1 MIDNGASL
9 AYNNNEERTTH
20 TVSSSSNWFNV
31 LWQSHKVN
39 RHLAGVAVV
48 FLAGFAFWEVS
59 FTIIVIV
66 HFLIWKVIRIR
77 TTSLSE
83 DGANRLRVCMNALHC
98 PLLGT
103 YFLQESRSF
112 VKVFAV
118 FLTPPDFA
126 CRAENFACPRGKMAR
141 LQIAVFPV
149 NAVPI
154 PVGAAI
160 SRPYGMTGVYL
171 FSVYSLKE
179 VKNDRPAHAF
189 PSRGRWHSASP
200 ASRMT
205 DEVALCDHAA
215 QKAYADTASH
225 NTALTA

>member
-1 MIDNGASL
+1 
-9 AYNNNEERTTH
+9 
-20 TVSSSSNWFNV
+20 
-31 LWQSHKVN
+31 
-39 RHLAGVAVV
+39 
-48 FLAGFAFWEVS
+48 
-59 FTIIVIV
+59 
-66 HFLIWKVIRIR
+66 
-77 TTSLSE
+77 
-83 DGANRLRVCMNALHC
+83 MNALHC

-103 YFLQESRSF
+103 YILQESRSF
-112 VKVFAV
+112 VKVFAE
-118 FLTPPDFA
+118 FLTPPD
-126 CRAENFACPRGKMAR
+126 FACPRGKMAR

-160 SRPYGMTGVYL
+160 SRPARKYIKCHGCWANSYHVSLVRTRPTFLIPSDRTARAADSRPYGMTGVYL

-205 DEVALCDHAA
+205 DEVSPLPPV
-215 QKAYADTASH
+215 
-225 NTALTA
+225 LR

>member
-1 MIDNGASL
+1 M
-9 AYNNNEERTTH
+9 
-20 TVSSSSNWFNV
+20 
-31 LWQSHKVN
+31 
-39 RHLAGVAVV
+39 AVV

-83 DGANRLRVCMNALHC
+83 DGTNRLRVCMNALHC

-103 YFLQESRSF
+103 YILQESRFF

-126 CRAENFACPRGKMAR
+126 CPRGKMAG

-160 SRPYGMTGVYL
+160 SRPQICADEKRAADSRPYGMTGVYL
-171 FSVYSLKE
+171 FSV
-179 VKNDRPAHAF
+179 
-189 PSRGRWHSASP
+189 
-200 ASRMT
+200 
-205 DEVALCDHAA
+205 
-215 QKAYADTASH
+215 
-225 NTALTA
+225 